1 MEEINVKKQNE
12 YKVLSK
18 IYNDSNR
25 YIIKTC
31 EQPDF
36 IIFDTKTKNNF
47 GVEITDLYYS
57 TSSAKLKNI
66 PNFVGD
72 CLKKEIPKKDQKK
85 LSKQLIYVD
94 IDNRWQYLGDTVGE
108 KFKTIDDYTNALI
121 NTITIKD
128 KKMNKYH
135 FNDYC
140 ELFIQDKENYFFFKE
155 IKKLKE
161 LYDNVNLNN
170 CIKYSKFER
179 IYLFT
184 VINKHEVLLI
194 FGNVEE
200 GPLAVNETKL
210 KIHKDYMKS
219 LFEEV

>member
-72 CLKKEIPKKDQKK
+72 CLKNGIPKKDQKR

-194 FGNVEE
+194 FGNVEK